1 LVTPEPLDKFLAK
14 VASWFYICSRVA
26 AALAEMTE
34 PIVDLLNR
42 GVSSL
47 TAKPESP

>member
-14 VASWFYICSRVA
+14 VASWFYICSRV